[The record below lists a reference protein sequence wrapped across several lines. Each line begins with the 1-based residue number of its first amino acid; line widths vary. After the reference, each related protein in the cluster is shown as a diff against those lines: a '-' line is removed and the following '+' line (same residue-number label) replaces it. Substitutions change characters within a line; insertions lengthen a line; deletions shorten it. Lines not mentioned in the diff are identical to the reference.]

1 MVSTHFI
8 ARHCNR
14 ETMNNS
20 SYHHHAKKPKSRRR
34 SSSAGDLLDFPAMSR
49 NESSGILLSEAECP
63 FSQEEERTKRSGSAG
78 RLRAYQQQGARRR
91 GRSPGRFQALPD
103 PKDGTTKR
111 RGSTGRLEALG
122 ETSEQST
129 RRKKESWG
137 EFSSA
142 PDILFTSQYL
152 VKEKEQ
158 QKSKQITKMSQKEDI
173 SINAFI
179 DEYRSRTEPGFRN
192 HSMKKSSSTGNLGLS
207 VNTSKS
213 SLNRSSSHHSST
225 SSFASSLNQSSH
237 HPTRNETPHST
248 RRRKATF
255 GHALVY
261 NPHAEHDSEEPPAVD
276 VAKPRPR
283 SRSLSTRSQHR
294 ADNDDSSSRSFHDDD
309 LAEKNAPGR
318 GAPARTGGTRR
329 FKLKKQQ
336 HTETTT
342 INARESPAESPAK
355 ESVRKTRK
363 KQAKSKSKSF
373 SSSLH
378 GEGSAGEEDFT
389 IVSSSAQST
398 SKNPLLKEAI
408 LAVKNGQT
416 KDASMS
422 QSSKNIALFV
432 PGGTSSRASKSSSN
446 KIVGTLKAATK
457 KSKSLPSFFLDS
469 GKPKHDF
476 DPKHSARQKN
486 YQWNALDN
494 SSMDFSEVTFTAVE
508 NAVKDSAKGV
518 AKDPSNVAGLHHAKG
533 KKAFLV
539 GIPPTEKRSD
549 QKSLPLSSRE
559 GEDFDDDGED
569 DSRVQ
574 HVQKGRGPRHVEA
587 VNHKFLQLDVT
598 AAQTFQNATAV

>member
-1 MVSTHFI
+1 
-8 ARHCNR
+8 
-14 ETMNNS
+14 MNNS

-78 RLRAYQQQGARRR
+78 RLRAYHQQGARRR

-158 QKSKQITKMSQKEDI
+158 EKSQQISKMSQKKDI

-309 LAEKNAPGR
+309 LTEKNAPSR
-318 GAPARTGGTRR
+318 GATARTGGTRR

-398 SKNPLLKEAI
+398 SKNPLLREAI

-422 QSSKNIALFV
+422 RSSKNIALFV

-494 SSMDFSEVTFTAVE
+494 SSMDFSEVTFTAVK

-518 AKDPSNVAGLHHAKG
+518 AKDVAGLHHAKG
-533 KKAFLV
+533 KKLFLSD
-539 GIPPTEKRSD
+539 IPPTEKRSN
-549 QKSLPLSSRE
+549 KRSLPLSSRE
-559 GEDFDDDGED
+559 GDDYNGD
-569 DSRVQ
+569 DEGYSLVQ